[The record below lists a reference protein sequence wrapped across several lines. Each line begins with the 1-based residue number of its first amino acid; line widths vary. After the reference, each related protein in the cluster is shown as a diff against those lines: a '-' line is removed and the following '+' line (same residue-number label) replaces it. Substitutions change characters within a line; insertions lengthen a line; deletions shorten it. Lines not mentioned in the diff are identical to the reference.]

1 MDVSDSITQLMD
13 NKAAFLRL
21 ILFRQEIYG
30 LRAQWDPEEIMT
42 LKKRKFS
49 QFKT

>member
-1 MDVSDSITQLMD
+1 MDVSDSITHLMD
-13 NKAAFLRL
+13 NKADFLGL

-30 LRAQWDPEEIMT
+30 FRALGDPEGIVT

-49 QFKT
+49 QF

>member
-13 NKAAFLRL
+13 NKADFLGL

-30 LRAQWDPEEIMT
+30 FRALGDPEGFN
-42 LKKRKFS
+42 LKFS
-49 QFKT
+49 LIQFKR